1 MRRCELSSNKWSDL
15 VQFQITRYVN
25 YKKEFLFF
33 LWHIKMPNPK
43 EMEDLETVV
52 EIHEKVIKKLE
63 IEIINKM
70 KQLKQL

>member
-1 MRRCELSSNKWSDL
+1 M
-15 VQFQITRYVN
+15 QFQITRYVN

-43 EMEDLETVV
+43 EMEDLEAVV
-52 EIHEKVIKKLE
+52 ERHEKLIKKLE

-70 KQLKQL
+70 K

>member
-1 MRRCELSSNKWSDL
+1 M
-15 VQFQITRYVN
+15 QFQITRYVN
-25 YKKEFLFF
+25 HKKEFLFF

-70 KQLKQL
+70 K